1 MRWPVIVASVAG
13 LVVMAG
19 GLVFVSGKFAHEE
32 IAATK
37 QRANNP
43 HVTLTRPAP
52 DATDVPPTS
61 GIVAEITLPTGAGV
75 DPNTLAAG
83 VSLVRVKDGAVIPCH
98 ANTSGAGDDVVL
110 KPIDKLD
117 LATQYKFAITSDLK
131 ATDGG
136 KFDPYTMTFTTAD
149 KFEVSTFPASFEQV
163 DLPAGKL
170 DKNAFT
176 SMAIGPDG
184 KLYAGTFAGMIY
196 RFTIKPDG
204 DLAPVMP
211 PITSLLKANHGPRLV
226 TGILFDPA
234 STADSPILW
243 VSHGQ
248 FAMTL
253 QGKMEGAEDWT
264 GKISR
269 ITGSNFDA
277 VQDVVVG
284 LPRAYKDHLNF
295 QLCFG
300 PDGALYFNQ
309 GSDTSV
315 GGDDKKW
322 GYRKE
327 HLLTAATLR
336 LDLSK
341 LGLSSPPPLAGGGG
355 GRGPEGPSGTQPT
368 NAPQNPSPYPL
379 PQGEGGKKPI
389 PLDVKTEDGG
399 TYDPYAAD
407 APLTIYA
414 TGIRSGFHLLL
425 HSNGHLYC
433 GVNGAAG
440 NEGNVLPSPDGSIPG
455 IRDIKETTDDM
466 LIDIHQGDYFGHPNF
481 TRKEYVLNG
490 GNPTAGIDPMEVT
503 EYPVGVK
510 PEKNWRPPTYDFGKN
525 FSPNGLIEYHS
536 NQFYHGSGVGI
547 RSSAALDGCILVTR
561 YSDGKDILVLKLT
574 PDGRVAETIAG
585 IDGFTKFH
593 DPLDLIEDPKT
604 GNIYVAEYSGQKI
617 TLLRPVEGKPSTQ
630 TQITKSE

>member
-1 MRWPVIVASVAG
+1 MRWPVLVASVAG
-13 LVVMAG
+13 LVVIAG
-19 GLVFVSGKFAHEE
+19 GLVFVSGRFAHEE
-32 IAATK
+32 IAASK

-43 HVTLTRPAP
+43 RVTLTRPAP
-52 DATDVPPTS
+52 DATDVPPTT

-117 LATQYKFAITSDLK
+117 LATQYKFAITPDLK

-136 KFDPYTMTFTTAD
+136 KFDPYTMTFTTAG

-196 RFTIKPDG
+196 RFQIKPDG

-211 PITSLLKANHGPRLV
+211 PITSLLHANHGPRLI
-226 TGILFDPA
+226 TGIAFDPA
-234 STADSPILW
+234 STPDNPILW

-248 FAMTL
+248 FVMTP
-253 QGKMEGAEDWT
+253 QGKMEGADDWT

-269 ITGSNFDA
+269 VTGSNFDM

-341 LGLSSPPPLAGGGG
+341 LK
-355 GRGPEGPSGTQPT
+355 TF
-368 NAPQNPSPYPL
+368 
-379 PQGEGGKKPI
+379 

-399 TYDPYAAD
+399 TYDPHAAD
-407 APLTIYA
+407 APLTLYA

-425 HSNGHLYC
+425 HSNGHLYS
-433 GVNGAAG
+433 GINGAAG
-440 NEGNVLPSPDGSIPG
+440 NEGNVLPSPDGTIPG

-466 LIDIHQGDYFGHPNF
+466 LIDIHKGDYFGHPNF

-490 GNPTAGIDPMEVT
+490 GNPTAGVDPMEVT

-510 PEKNWRPPTYDFGKN
+510 PEKDWRPPTYDFGKN
-525 FSPNGLIEYHS
+525 FSPNGLVEYHGR
-536 NQFYHGSGVGI
+536 QFGG
-547 RSSAALDGCILVTR
+547 ALEGCILVTR

-574 PDGRVAETIAG
+574 PDGKVAETIAG

-630 TQITKSE
+630 TQVTKSQ